1 MYAWTT
7 SVHMQNSPQACTQS
21 RLTACPLNTH
31 TEFVLHA
38 EETCGASGIT
48 SAHQQPAVTLRIH
61 ILECAICVPE
71 GVCTLKL
78 QVPTVDLN
86 IILI

>member
-1 MYAWTT
+1 
-7 SVHMQNSPQACTQS
+7 MQNSPQARTQS
-21 RLTACPLNTH
+21 RRTACPLNMH
-31 TEFVLHA
+31 TEFVLRA
-38 EETCGASGIT
+38 EETCGASGST
-48 SAHQQPAVTLRIH
+48 SPHQQPAVTLHIH
-61 ILECAICVPE
+61 ILECATCVPE